1 MTSAWATLAALPNGP
16 DVPGLLLVLAAV
28 LVATKLGGEL
38 VRRAR
43 QPAVLGELLAGVLL
57 GGSVLGVLDPNEPVM
72 HMLSELGVLVLLFA
86 VGLETDLRSL
96 RRVGAMALSVGA
108 VGIILP
114 FAGGF
119 GVARALGAAPM
130 TSLVIAAALTATSI
144 GISARVLGDLGR
156 LQDDEGQV
164 VLGAAVFDDVIGLVI
179 LAVVG
184 TGVAGEVIKA
194 GSLTRTA
201 QGAIGIVVGAN
212 VLCTLFKRPLMAA
225 VARVGDD
232 GAVGVL
238 ALGFA
243 FVTAALAARAGS
255 AMIIGAFAAG
265 LVLHATPQRHE
276 IEKWT
281 TSVGHVL
288 VPVFFASVGAEV
300 DVRALMS
307 PAALG
312 LGVALIVVA
321 VVGKVAAGYAPW
333 WFRGNK
339 LLVGVAMVPRG
350 EVGLIFAQMGVAAGV
365 LVGAEFGAVIL
376 MVVVT
381 TFITPPL
388 LGLLAG
394 PPKLGSGGPDDGI
407 GLDELVSGAKQ
418 RPGRATVQRR
428 HFGGGP

>member
-1 MTSAWATLAALPNGP
+1 MTSTWATLAALPNGP

-28 LVATKLGGEL
+28 LAATKVGGEL
-38 VRRAR
+38 VRRAG

-156 LQDDEGQV
+156 LKDDEGQV

-184 TGVAGEVIKA
+184 SVVAGEVITA
-194 GSLTRTA
+194 GSVTRTA
-201 QGAIGIVVGAN
+201 LVAIGFVVGAI
-212 VLCTLFKRPLMAA
+212 VLGTLIMRPLMAA
-225 VARVGDD
+225 VARVGDT

-243 FVTAALAARAGS
+243 FVTAAHAAPAGS

-300 DVRALMS
+300 DVRALLS

-312 LGVALIVVA
+312 LGAALIVVA
-321 VVGKVAAGYAPW
+321 VVGKMAAGYAPW

-350 EVGLIFAQMGVAAGV
+350 EVGLIFAQVGVAAGV

-388 LGLLAG
+388 LGLVA
-394 PPKLGSGGPDDGI
+394 
-407 GLDELVSGAKQ
+407 
-418 RPGRATVQRR
+418 
-428 HFGGGP
+428 

>member
-28 LVATKLGGEL
+28 LAATKVGGAL
-38 VRRAR
+38 VRRAG

-96 RRVGAMALSVGA
+96 RRVGVMALSVGA

-119 GVARALGAAPM
+119 VVARALGAAPM
-130 TSLVIAAALTATSI
+130 TSLVIAAALTATSV

-156 LQDDEGQV
+156 LKDDEGQV
-164 VLGAAVFDDVIGLVI
+164 VLGAAVFDDVIVLVI

-184 TGVAGEVIKA
+184 NVVAGEVITA
-194 GSLTRTA
+194 GSVTRTA
-201 QGAIGIVVGAN
+201 LVAIGFVVGAI
-212 VLCTLFKRPLMAA
+212 VLGTLIMRPLMAA
-225 VARVGDD
+225 VARIGDT

-312 LGVALIVVA
+312 LGAALIVAA

-333 WFRGNK
+333 WFRGNR

-388 LGLLAG
+388 LGLVAG
-394 PPKLGSGGPDDGI
+394 PPKPGSGGPDDGM